1 MRHGITL
8 VELLIVMTL
17 VSLVGMITLP
27 RLSRPLA
34 SLRVEQEA
42 HRIAA
47 AHTRAR
53 MIAVTSS
60 RVTLLRITPDS
71 MTIGTVEGPDTLVQW
86 RGPGPSAAGVGLA
99 APDRTLLFA
108 PVGITYGLSNGTW
121 TLSYR
126 GVVRRVI
133 VSRLGRVRIQR
144 Q

>member
-1 MRHGITL
+1 MRQGFTL
-8 VELLIVMTL
+8 VELLITMTL
-17 VSLVGMITLP
+17 VSLLGMITLP

-42 HRIAA
+42 HRLAA

-53 MIAVTSS
+53 MIAVTAS
-60 RVTLLRITPDS
+60 RVALLRITPDS
-71 MTIGTVEGPDTLVQW
+71 MTIGTVEGGDTIPRW
-86 RGPGPSAAGVGLA
+86 RGPGPAAAGVSLA
-99 APDRTLLFA
+99 GPVRPLLFA
-108 PVGITYGLSNGTW
+108 PVGITYGVSNGTW

-133 VSRLGRVRIQR
+133 VSRLGRIRIQR

>member
-1 MRHGITL
+1 MRQGLTL

-17 VSLVGMITLP
+17 VSLLGMITLP
-27 RLSRPLA
+27 RLARPLA
-34 SLRVEQEA
+34 ALRVEQEA
-42 HRIAA
+42 HRVAA

-60 RVTLLRITPDS
+60 RVALLRIAADS
-71 MTIGTVEGPDTLVQW
+71 MTIGTIEGTDTIARW
-86 RGPGPSAAGVGLA
+86 RGPGPAAAGVGLT
-99 APDRTLLFA
+99 APDRVLLFA

-133 VSRLGRVRIQR
+133 VSRLGRVRIER
-144 Q
+144 P

>member
-17 VSLVGMITLP
+17 VSLLGMITLP

-42 HRIAA
+42 LRIAA

-60 RVTLLRITPDS
+60 RVALLHISADS
-71 MTIGTVEGPDTLVQW
+71 MTIGTVEESDTIIRW
-86 RGPGPSAAGVGLA
+86 RSPGPAAAGVTLA
-99 APDRTLLFA
+99 TPDRTLLFA
-108 PVGITYGLSNGTW
+108 PIGITYGVSNGTW
-121 TLSYR
+121 SLSYR
-126 GVVRRVI
+126 GAVRRVI
-133 VSRLGRVRIQR
+133 VSRLGRVRIER
-144 Q
+144 S

>member
-8 VELLIVMTL
+8 IELLIVITL
-17 VSLVGMITLP
+17 VSLLGMITLP
-27 RLSRPLA
+27 RFSRPLA

-42 HRIAA
+42 HRVAA

-60 RVTLLRITPDS
+60 RVALLRITPDS
-71 MTIGTVEGPDTLVQW
+71 MTIGTVEGGDTIAQW
-86 RGPGPSAAGVGLA
+86 RGPGPAAAGVSLA

-108 PVGITYGLSNGTW
+108 PVGITYGVSNGTW

-126 GVVRRVI
+126 GVVRRVV

-144 Q
+144 P

>member
-1 MRHGITL
+1 MRQGITL
-8 VELLIVMTL
+8 VELLIAMTL
-17 VSLVGMITLP
+17 VSLLGMITLP
-27 RLSRPLA
+27 RLARPLA

-71 MTIGTVEGPDTLVQW
+71 MTIGTVEGADTIPRW
-86 RGPGPSAAGVGLA
+86 RGPGPAAAGVAVAGPSRA
-99 APDRTLLFA
+99 LLFA
-108 PVGITYGLSNGTW
+108 PVGITYGVSNGTW

-126 GVVRRVI
+126 GVVRRVV
-133 VSRLGRVRIQR
+133 VSRLGRIRIQR
-144 Q
+144 S

>member
-1 MRHGITL
+1 MRQGITL

-17 VSLVGMITLP
+17 VSLLGMITLP
-27 RLSRPLA
+27 RLARPLA
-34 SLRVEQEA
+34 SIRVEQEA
-42 HRIAA
+42 HRVAA

-60 RVTLLRITPDS
+60 RVALLRITPDS
-71 MTIGTVEGPDTLVQW
+71 ITIGTVEGGDTVARW
-86 RGPGPSAAGVGLA
+86 RGQGPAAAGVSLA

-108 PVGITYGLSNGTW
+108 PVGITYGVSNGTW

-133 VSRLGRVRIQR
+133 VSRLGRIRIER
-144 Q
+144 P

>member
-1 MRHGITL
+1 MRQGLTL
-8 VELLIVMTL
+8 TELLIVMTL
-17 VSLVGMITLP
+17 VSLVSLITLP
-27 RLSRPLA
+27 RLARPLA

-53 MIAVTSS
+53 MLSITSS
-60 RVTLLRITPDS
+60 RVALLRISPDS
-71 MTIGTVEGPDTLVQW
+71 LTIGTIEGGDTIPRW
-86 RGPGPSAAGVGLA
+86 SGPGPAAAGVGLTG
-99 APDRTLLFA
+99 PGKTLLFA
-108 PVGITYGLSNGTW
+108 PVGITYGVSNGTW

-133 VSRLGRVRIQR
+133 VSRLGRVRIER

>member
-1 MRHGITL
+1 MRQGITL

-17 VSLVGMITLP
+17 VSLLGMITLP
-27 RLSRPLA
+27 RLARPLA

-53 MIAVTSS
+53 MLAVTSS
-60 RVTLLRITPDS
+60 RVALLRITADS
-71 MTIGTVEGPDTLVQW
+71 ITLSTVEGTDTLPRW
-86 RGPGPSAAGVGLA
+86 RSPGPAAAGVSLT
-99 APDRTLLFA
+99 APDRTLMFA
-108 PVGITYGLSNGTW
+108 PIGITYGVSNGTW
-121 TLSYR
+121 TLTYR

-133 VSRLGRVRIQR
+133 MSRLGRIRMER